1 MKVILKQ
8 DVKGIG
14 QKGEVKNV
22 ADGHARNY
30 LLPRHLAVEATSLN
44 MQTLNKQE
52 KVEELKE
59 EKELKNAQDLAIQL
73 ESEEIQVVAKAG
85 EGGKLFGAVTNKQIA
100 AVLKQKKYKI
110 DKRKIILGEPIK
122 TLGTTQLP
130 VKLHPKVTAM
140 INVQVVEQQ

>member
-30 LLPRHLAVEATSLN
+30 LLPRNLAVEATSLN

-52 KVEELKE
+52 KIEELKE
-59 EKELKNAQDLAIQL
+59 EKELKNAQDLAKQL
-73 ESEEIQVVAKAG
+73 ENEEIQVVAKAG

-110 DKRKIILGEPIK
+110 DKRKIILDEPIK
-122 TLGTTQLP
+122 TLGTTQLS
-130 VKLHPKVTAM
+130 VKLHPQVTAM